1 MSANNYR
8 KAGNRNETKAIG
20 RQRYFTVSGNRG
32 KTQSG
37 IILPDS
43 AKEKPQEAVV
53 AAVGDGQIRVGFYSY
68 VHHVF

>member
-1 MSANNYR
+1 MLTVNR

-20 RQRYFTVSGNRG
+20 RQSHFTVSGNRR

-37 IILPDS
+37 IILPDR

-53 AAVGDGQIRVGFYSY
+53 VAVGDGQIRIGFCSY

>member
-20 RQRYFTVSGNRG
+20 RQSHFTVSGNRR

-37 IILPDS
+37 IILPDR

-53 AAVGDGQIRVGFYSY
+53 VAVGDGQIRIGFCSY